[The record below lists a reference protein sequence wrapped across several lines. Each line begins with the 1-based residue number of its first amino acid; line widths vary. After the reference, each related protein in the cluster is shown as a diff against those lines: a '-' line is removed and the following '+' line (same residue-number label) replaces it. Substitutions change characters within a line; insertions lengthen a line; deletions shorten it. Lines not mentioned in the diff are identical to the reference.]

1 MSKLLTHIIVGIDD
15 EPMFMT
21 GSQWGWLRDGA
32 FGIIEQYHLHAASTE
47 DCILFDAVIHPRVV
61 QIRGMVL
68 KEDVK
73 RIAGQLKELLDSVQ
87 YPADL
92 SDDSRQQTIS
102 MLTLLAT
109 DFNRSL
115 IITRDAVN
123 PWGKFIG
130 IED

>member
-21 GSQWGWLRDGA
+21 GSQWSRLRDGA
-32 FGIIEQYHLHAASTE
+32 FGIIEQYHLYAASTE
-47 DCILFDAVIHPRVV
+47 ECILFDAALKQRVL
-61 QIRGMVL
+61 QIRAMAL

-73 RIAGQLKELLDSVQ
+73 RIADQLKELLDSV
-87 YPADL
+87 L
-92 SDDSRQQTIS
+92 SSDEPPEGRQQTIS

-115 IITRDAVN
+115 IITRDAVK
-123 PWGKFIG
+123 PWDKFIRSG
-130 IED
+130 E

>member
-21 GSQWGWLRDGA
+21 GPQWSRLRDGA
-32 FGIIEQYHLHAASTE
+32 FGVIEQYHLYAQSTE
-47 DCILFDAVIHPRVV
+47 DCILFEAALKQRVV
-61 QIRGMVL
+61 QIRAMVL

-73 RIAGQLKELLDSVQ
+73 RIAGQLKELLGSIQPDEEDR
-87 YPADL
+87 PK
-92 SDDSRQQTIS
+92 TIS

-115 IITRDAVN
+115 IITRNAVK
-123 PWGKFIG
+123 PWDKFIRSG
-130 IED
+130 E